1 VKDRWLAYVPA
12 LLLAALAALSYW
24 LDEKVQPQARHES
37 SAGDPDFLVEDFVVT
52 RMDREGK
59 PRYVVQAKK
68 LVHYPGDN
76 STTLEQPQLTHFD
89 PQTAPVTIRAN
100 QGLLSN
106 NGETA
111 TFTGDVLVRR
121 LAYGEEP
128 ELSLQTSFLQ
138 VIPDQDL
145 AKTDREVTLT
155 RGNSVLHS
163 VGLEF
168 NNATRSLK
176 LLSRVRGSFETPPK
190 DSRPVL
196 PWEQRR

>member
-1 VKDRWLAYVPA
+1 MKDRWLAYVPA

-24 LDEKVQPQARHES
+24 LDEKVQPQARHEN
-37 SAGDPDFLVEDFVVT
+37 SAKDPDFLVEDFVAT
-52 RMDREGK
+52 RMDREGR
-59 PRYVVQAKK
+59 PRYAVQAKK

-76 STTLEQPQLTHFD
+76 STALERPELTHFD

-100 QGLLSN
+100 AGLVSN

-121 LAYGEEP
+121 LAYDEEP
-128 ELSLQTSFLQ
+128 ELSLRTSFLQ

-155 RGNSVLHS
+155 RGNSTLKS

-176 LLSRVRGSFETPPK
+176 LLSQVRGSFETPHK
-190 DSRPVL
+190 DSRAIL